1 MKLTSVSV
9 GSLLLLSALPI
20 AASPYQNL
28 EYALK
33 EQKIISDLRTHCT
46 LGENISDEK
55 IRSVFLSNE
64 SSHDL
69 ILAAAK
75 ALSKDNQQV
84 YAESVEKIQCPD
96 IK

>member
-1 MKLTSVSV
+1 MKLTSAAV

-46 LGENISDEK
+46 L
-55 IRSVFLSNE
+55 
-64 SSHDL
+64 
-69 ILAAAK
+69 
-75 ALSKDNQQV
+75 
-84 YAESVEKIQCPD
+84 
-96 IK
+96 

>member
-1 MKLTSVSV
+1 MNLVTAAI
-9 GSLLLLSALPI
+9 GSLLLLSALP
-20 AASPYQNL
+20 ASASPYQNL

-33 EQKIISDLRTHCT
+33 EQRIIADLRTHCT
-46 LGENISDEK
+46 LGKNIPDEK
-55 IRSVFLSNE
+55 IRSAFLSNE

-75 ALSKDNQQV
+75 ALSTGNQQV
-84 YAESVEKIQCPD
+84 YSESVEKIQCPD

>member
-1 MKLTSVSV
+1 MNLTNVAV
-9 GSLLLLSALPI
+9 GSLLLISALPLL
-20 AASPYQNL
+20 ASPYQSL

-75 ALSKDNQQV
+75 ALSAGNQQV